1 MQTQLWQSCQ
11 QYNLVYYEE
20 LFMTEGIQWH
30 LLAFCPY
37 NLLRV
42 FQCLTFLVCISIA
55 FMFNYCILT
64 VFSLKKWMYEW
75 VSNTWSLKLSVA
87 QIMTVIEW
95 GCVVAAAADCHSRW
109 YSTNGR
115 WCNRSSNKQL
125 TVVWWTDWS
134 VCANSFYLFFVG
146 FYRSTDLAWF
156 SSLSSESLCVFTVLG
171 LPGAIY
177 I

>member
-1 MQTQLWQSCQ
+1 
-11 QYNLVYYEE
+11 
-20 LFMTEGIQWH
+20 MT
-30 LLAFCPY
+30 F
-37 NLLRV
+37 
-42 FQCLTFLVCISIA
+42 ISILSLQFA
-55 FMFNYCILT
+55 ACVSVFNIFGLYFYCIMFNYCILT

-75 VSNTWSLKLSVA
+75 VSNTWSSLKLSVA

-134 VCANSFYLFFVG
+134 VCANSFYLFFVV